1 MNTSAHLAS
10 RSTIFAA
17 SGDLRSIA
25 TPRLLRL
32 FRCHMYGYLDCGCG
46 GILFPILHNSPLGGS
61 TLITSAPKSDRITA
75 APGPAMKLARS
86 TTFTPEKIFSVV
98 IDVSSIIRNRCRD
111 PANQLLRLLY
121 SFLTDRGTVARV
133 FRERPRCL
141 PSCLHLRRRSQR
153 EMTQVTTLRTGSFPN
168 LGSPP
173 RARTSRRAEHW
184 N

>member
-61 TLITSAPKSDRITA
+61 TLITSAPKSDKMTA

-86 TTFTPEKIFSVV
+86 TTFNPEKIFSFVFSVV
-98 IDVSSIIRNRCRD
+98 ISV
-111 PANQLLRLLY
+111 
-121 SFLTDRGTVARV
+121 SFLDLASLELCGALLQKRLRAFLFV
-133 FRERPRCL
+133 F
-141 PSCLHLRRRSQR
+141 
-153 EMTQVTTLRTGSFPN
+153 GS
-168 LGSPP
+168 
-173 RARTSRRAEHW
+173 RAEPEQRGFE
-184 N
+184 